1 MKSIKILKIWL
12 KKGNNSK
19 MGNGIYFKI
28 AGWVDLDMPHIFCN
42 LKLTFI
48 SYSFWN
54 IRRKVLKFYK
64 FDEKRAITPR
74 WVIRFTSKLQGR

>member
-1 MKSIKILKIWL
+1 MLNMFAVSTYHLSLIVFEIKDEK
-12 KKGNNSK
+12 
-19 MGNGIYFKI
+19 Y
-28 AGWVDLDMPHIFCN
+28 AAHFCN

-64 FDEKRAITPR
+64 FDEKKGND
-74 WVIRFTSKLQGR
+74 SKMGNQIYFKIPG